1 MKLVNTGT
9 NTNHAVVGGRISR
22 EEIWRAI
29 PVIERILL
37 QNNIKLEHPVADSL
51 LGSSG
56 NGDCGLCGDIDIA
69 VPSYVLRCG
78 ATLSRWPEIKSCSQH
93 GNVISLVIEIPDGEI
108 SPDQLRNG
116 LVQVDLIGGN
126 YEWLRQFYYSDNS
139 SSFKGAHRNLL
150 ISAFLSHF
158 RRKTFIEG
166 WDVFAEDEGPIFSQ
180 KNGLFIRK
188 RVRVAKGDGSP
199 YASKFV
205 TTHSHQSFSI
215 TESATKYFGADFY
228 GAFFCFESLIT
239 ALEECYEEEVVD
251 ATYTRFFA
259 DYLKDLPHLN
269 AESFPWANHPRLNAI
284 RLKLLQS

>member
-1 MKLVNTGT
+1 MKLANTGHQEG
-9 NTNHAVVGGRISR
+9 HAVVGGRISR
-22 EEIWRAI
+22 PEIEAVT

-37 QNNIKLEHPVADSL
+37 QSKITLEHPVADSF

-56 NGDCGLCGDIDIA
+56 SDRFMCGDIDIA
-69 VPSYVLRCG
+69 VPVE
-78 ATLSRWPEIKSCSQH
+78 TLHFGGKIASHPDVKFCSQH
-93 GNVISLVIEIPDGEI
+93 GNVISFIIEIPGGEI

-116 LVQVDLIGGN
+116 LVQVDLIGGK

-150 ISAFLSHF
+150 ISAFLAHF
-158 RRKTFIEG
+158 RRTAFIEG

-199 YASKFV
+199 YASKFI
-205 TTHSHQSFSI
+205 TTQSHQSFSL
-215 TESATKYFGADFY
+215 TESATEYFGADFY

-239 ALEECYEEEVVD
+239 ALEECYDEEIVE

-269 AESFPWANHPRLNAI
+269 AETFPWSKHPRLDAV